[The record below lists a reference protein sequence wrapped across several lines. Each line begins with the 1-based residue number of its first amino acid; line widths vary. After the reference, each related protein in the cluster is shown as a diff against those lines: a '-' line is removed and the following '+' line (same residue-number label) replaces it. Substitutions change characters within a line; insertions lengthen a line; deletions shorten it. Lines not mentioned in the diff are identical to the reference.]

1 MALDEV
7 LLEGAILGEASLR
20 FYQWREPT
28 VSLGYFQP
36 YAAAAGLAGLPLVR
50 RPTGGDLLVHHH
62 ELTYTLALAALAA
75 RIASALSLAALAV
88 RIASALAL
96 AATLVPAIASSLGAV
111 PGGLVLHLDQVSAR
125 GAIRNPHRTNNQE
138 SAVH

>member
-1 MALDEV
+1 MAL
-7 LLEGAILGEASLR
+7 AATAR
-20 FYQWREPT
+20 
-28 VSLGYFQP
+28 SLGSLDM
-36 YAAAAGLAGLPLVR
+36 AAEAGQLALQAAEAVLKLSEQVAAHAARSLSA
-50 RPTGGDLLVHHH
+50 
-62 ELTYTLALAALAA
+62 LALAALAA